1 MVIIMHIFV
10 IIITALFLIRD
21 SSFLESVP
29 QQYHKD
35 FMDINPVATQKLEM
49 LKRMLRE
56 RFGVSSLLVIKI
68 ATISRKIFHCAR
80 SLWMIA
86 CGRGLHT
93 NLLIT
98 VCKVLY
104 KVHTAFQD
112 SRESGPDCKFIN
124 WSKQQKT
131 WN

>member
-1 MVIIMHIFV
+1 MHIFV

-86 CGRGLHT
+86 CGRGLHA
-93 NLLIT
+93 NILPKPRK
-98 VCKVLY
+98 KVISVFTL
-104 KVHTAFQD
+104 
-112 SRESGPDCKFIN
+112 
-124 WSKQQKT
+124 
-131 WN
+131 